1 MKRKYILMFMYLLTS
16 VCIFSIG
23 FSSWTIVQNATIDT
37 SGNIIAEDIVS
48 INNYIKL
55 TNQTNLRYYKTGF
68 VTADNQVSKT
78 GYMTVEYEIDV
89 VNCKVLYEEYSS
101 LNVIVYLD
109 TINYNIFDDTSVS
122 FELVDSNDQVIHVNS
137 SSLNDSKHQVEF
149 SLNNVLSEDY
159 SSTTYSF
166 EITYYFTVDTYE
178 TYETNIY
185 PNIAKVKF
193 NTSAFAGGV
202 E

>member
-109 TINYNIFDDTSVS
+109 TVNYNIFDDTSVS
-122 FELVDSNDQVIHVNS
+122 FELVDNNDQVIHVNS

-149 SLNNVLSEDY
+149 SLNNVLSEEY

>member
-149 SLNNVLSEDY
+149 SLNNVLSEEY

-166 EITYYFTVDTYE
+166 EITYYFTVDSYE